1 MRKII
6 VPAAAAAIAELQT
19 DSGKGCRL
27 SSIKTCCSTSST
39 TDGSNN
45 LMIIVLLHLSLVLLQ
60 HLGHLLLRMR

>member
-6 VPAAAAAIAELQT
+6 VPAVSAAIVELQT

-45 LMIIVLLHLSLVLLQ
+45 LVIIVLHLSLVLLQ
-60 HLGHLLLRMR
+60 HLAHLLLRMR

>member
-1 MRKII
+1 MRKKI
-6 VPAAAAAIAELQT
+6 VPAAAPAVAELQT

-45 LMIIVLLHLSLVLLQ
+45 VMTIVLLHLSLVLLQ

>member
-6 VPAAAAAIAELQT
+6 VPAVSAAIVELQT

-45 LMIIVLLHLSLVLLQ
+45 VVIIVLLHLSLVLLQ
-60 HLGHLLLRMR
+60 HLAHLLLRMR